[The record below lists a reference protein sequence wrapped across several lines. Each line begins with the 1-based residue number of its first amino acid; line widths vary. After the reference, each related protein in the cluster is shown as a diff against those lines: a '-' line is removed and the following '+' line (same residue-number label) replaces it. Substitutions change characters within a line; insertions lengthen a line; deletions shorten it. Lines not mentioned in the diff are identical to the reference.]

1 MPRLNRRTISAP
13 VQFGLAAAAVA
24 VILSLA
30 GLWRG
35 GLFTWRNILIGVILG
50 GGTWG
55 IITWAIVHT
64 LYLVEED
71 GRDGHQ
77 D

>member
-1 MPRLNRRTISAP
+1 MGRLMRRTISVP

-24 VILSLA
+24 VALTLA

-35 GLFTWRNILIGVILG
+35 GLFTWRNILIGATLG

-71 GRDGHQ
+71 GQDGHQ